1 MEMIVK
7 LILHSI
13 CVLNYAKVYTK
24 HNIFHKKSQY
34 MIFHV
39 LSLIMII
46 CYILLVLSFFI
57 VEGIPEKK
65 SCFLQCTA
73 SPPCKTARDIS
84 RSGGRGTTSWQISE
98 KPERSCARHGR
109 ALHCRPP
116 QGRY

>member
-39 LSLIMII
+39 LSP
-46 CYILLVLSFFI
+46 FFN
-57 VEGIPEKK
+57 
-65 SCFLQCTA
+65 FLQVA
-73 SPPCKTARDIS
+73 FVN
-84 RSGGRGTTSWQISE
+84 GVN
-98 KPERSCARHGR
+98 
-109 ALHCRPP
+109 
-116 QGRY
+116 